1 MTGPHPTLAAAL
13 APFAPKTKP
22 YAGVFDRLGYAAI
35 GLYAPKTDDNVG
47 GALRAAK
54 VFGAKLIAIHAPRIK
69 NHGTNTTATHRH
81 VPIVITDDL
90 LAARPWQSRLVVVE
104 VDQTATYLDEFEH
117 PESAFY
123 VFGPEDGSVP
133 KAISEKAQHKVVIRG
148 WHCVN
153 LAVAV
158 NLVLHDRV
166 CKRGL
171 G

>member
-1 MTGPHPTLAAAL
+1 MNAQLETMPWADA
-13 APFAPKTKP
+13 
-22 YAGVFDRLGYAAI
+22 VDRRGYAAV
-35 GLYAPKTDDNVG
+35 GLYAPKDKANVG
-47 GALRAAK
+47 GVLRAAK
-54 VFGAKLIAIHAPRIK
+54 VFGAKLIAIQAPRVQA
-69 NHGTNTTATHRH
+69 HGANTTASHLHIPT
-81 VPIVITDDL
+81 VVTDDL
-90 LAARPWQSRLVVVE
+90 MSVRPWQSRLVVVE
-104 VDQTATYLDEFEH
+104 VDPSAELLDQFEH

-133 KAISEKAQHKVVIRG
+133 KSISERAQHRVVIRG

>member
-1 MTGPHPTLAAAL
+1 MT
-13 APFAPKTKP
+13 
-22 YAGVFDRLGYAAI
+22 RGYAAI
-35 GLYAPKTDDNVG
+35 GLYAPKDKANVG
-47 GALRAAK
+47 GVLRAAS
-54 VFGAKLIAIHAPRIK
+54 VFGAAMVAVQAPRIQH
-69 NHGTNTTATHRH
+69 HGANTTAGHRH
-81 VPIVITDDL
+81 VPTIVTDDL

-104 VDQTATYLDEFEH
+104 IDDGATYLDEFEH

-133 KAISEKAQHKVVIRG
+133 RAIANKSQHKVIIRG
-148 WHCVN
+148 HHCVN

-171 G
+171 E